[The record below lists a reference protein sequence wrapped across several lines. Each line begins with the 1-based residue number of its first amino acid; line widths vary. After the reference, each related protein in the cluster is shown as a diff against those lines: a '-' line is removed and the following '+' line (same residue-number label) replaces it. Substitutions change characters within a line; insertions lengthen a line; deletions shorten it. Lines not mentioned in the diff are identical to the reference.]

1 MRRRITLL
9 SPASWL
15 AGAGGA
21 NPRHRRRPC
30 RRTAALIAL
39 AATLLMLGP
48 TLARASGPE
57 VVGRGLGLRPSGP
70 TMQPV
75 QAPARVQLVA
85 SVPSSPDDETWAVGL
100 TSSPIPGGDRL
111 SAAGQTVFLQHRGR
125 GGWTVVGAPV
135 DETGAPVNPSISSI
149 ALAANG
155 EGWAG
160 STNGELFHRRPG
172 GRWVRDEVS
181 SLQTRGSAITAISLV
196 GDESGVHG
204 FAVGSGLMFLRL
216 VDGAWM
222 RDSATASASAPVPD
236 LAAVHAISSS
246 DAWAVTGPSTNTLMV
261 FHREGGVWTRVTTG
275 RPMFDAPPSP
285 VLSGGSPTVNSYA
298 RGSAIAA
305 AAGEVWVTGTLS
317 VVDVAS
323 PLGGDRSRPFA
334 LRITA
339 ATRAVK
345 SWCPR
350 TYQFNNQ
357 GVATTTTVCDSPFPY
372 ATADDLPALA
382 AFEDGRVLAAGS
394 GFFEFD
400 GAAWRRLPS
409 VAGYAVSA
417 AFSSPEEG
425 WLAADGVST
434 AGGGRAAES
443 TNSTLA
449 HWTTSPEPVLA
460 RRWAQPL
467 TTALESVAVHPQGGP
482 ALAVGEDGSI
492 ARLEPS
498 IGWDAMTSPTAAA
511 LHAVAWPAADQAWA
525 VGGEGTILRFDGRG
539 WSQDPASGQLT
550 RSSLLALA
558 FVSPDDGL
566 AVGDGGTILRWD
578 GRRWAR
584 DARGGEVPRQRLT
597 SVTASGSSYVVVGHA
612 ATALESQ
619 TGAAWRPVLT
629 PEFAGLL
636 RSGQSQDLP
645 NLLSAAATSD
655 GTVLLGGSRG
665 VLLQR
670 DPGGAFR
677 NSDLGWVD
685 GSIHAIVAWHEN
697 GRLRAV
703 VSVGRNE
710 KRHNGDQLAEPYG
723 WLLASDGDGWR
734 DLMHGRVRER
744 SPDLDAP
751 VLRDAVYGLAPDPR
765 SPGRA
770 WAVGGFPRNVRDED
784 GHVRFTSTSSIW
796 RVGLDRT
803 APEGSPAEASAELP
817 ERRAGAV
824 QFAFFGDSSCAGV
837 VCSSTLGSGNRGD
850 VVMTRVLRSID
861 RLGRGGEAAFA
872 VFGGDARRNG
882 VPDELDAVKRM
893 FDEVSVPVFAAM
905 GDRDQFSSL
914 SAGGQSLLRS
924 NGYYLETFAD
934 RATPWGHNPAP
945 KGFAPVAV
953 PGDAT
958 PAPGR
963 ARTHYAVDHRD
974 PSGSRV
980 RLVVL
985 DTSQGISRVEG
996 QNPAQDQLSWLQR
1009 VLADARLKEIP
1020 TAVVM
1025 HQPQVLPV
1033 DTSVDGSLLT
1043 GALTAG
1049 GATVAVASHQRLNR
1063 LVQTP
1068 SGSAPGAVPVGIF
1081 GGGGSALDAG
1091 GVPEMGA
1098 YHSWQLVSIEPQ
1110 AGSQPIVRIR
1120 SVPVLESVALS
1131 APQGR
1136 MATAG
1141 ATMTFRAVGR
1151 APDLGGSH
1159 SDGTDPNPDQGR
1171 STYLRFPFPEAC
1183 GLLEQPISGCR
1194 PPDVVV
1200 PDHRF
1205 ATDDPSI
1212 ATFVRE
1218 DPSRPGLP
1226 LRDASGRLV
1235 ADPQSGL
1242 LCTFRP
1248 GQTVVRVEVG
1258 EVAST
1263 LPILVGEGSGACNPG
1278 ILAPAV
1284 DPALVI
1290 DRPAEPRVSGEPGR
1304 LEGPPAHLLQPRS
1317 PDSAL
1322 ALLATPPVPSPAPSP
1337 PGGGSGEKEEE
1348 REIATE
1354 QAEMSRVGDR
1364 DREALGLARTGV
1376 AMSAGL
1382 GLAGIVGLVRRR
1394 AAPATTTTIWRN
1406 S

>member
-1 MRRRITLL
+1 MVV
-9 SPASWL
+9 
-15 AGAGGA
+15 
-21 NPRHRRRPC
+21 
-30 RRTAALIAL
+30 
-39 AATLLMLGP
+39 ATLVLGV
-48 TLARASGPE
+48 TWARASGPE
-57 VVGRGLGLRPSGP
+57 AVGHGLSLRPSGP

-75 QAPARVQLVA
+75 QTPARVQLVA
-85 SVPSSPDDETWAVGL
+85 SVPSSPDGETWAVGL

-135 DETGAPVNPSISSI
+135 DETGAPVNPSISSV
-149 ALAANG
+149 ALAVNG

-160 STNGELFHRRPG
+160 SANGELFHRRPG
-172 GRWVRDEVS
+172 GPWVRDDAA
-181 SLQTRGSAITAISLV
+181 SLQTRGSGITSISLNA
-196 GDESGVHG
+196 DEDGVYG
-204 FAVGSGLMFLRL
+204 YAVGGGMMFLRL
-216 VDGAWM
+216 TDGAWA
-222 RDSATASASAPVPD
+222 RDTTTVSVPAGAAVPD
-236 LAAVHAISSS
+236 LASVNTASRS
-246 DAWAVTGPSTNTLMV
+246 DAWAVTGPSTNTLMI
-261 FHREGGVWTRVTTG
+261 FHREGGVWVRVTTG

-298 RGSAIAA
+298 RGSAIAV
-305 AAGEVWVTGTLS
+305 AAGQVWVTGTMS
-317 VVDVAS
+317 VVDAVS

-334 LRITA
+334 LRLHA
-339 ATRAVK
+339 SSRAVR

-372 ATADDLPALA
+372 ATAEDLPALA
-382 AFEDGRVLAAGS
+382 AFGDGRVLAAGS

-400 GAAWRRLPS
+400 GNEWQRRPS

-417 AFSSPEEG
+417 TFASPDEG

-434 AGGGRAAES
+434 AGGGRATES
-443 TNSTLA
+443 TNTTLA
-449 HWTTSPEPVLA
+449 HWTTTPEPTLA

-467 TTALESVAVHPQGGP
+467 TSVLESVAVHPSGGP
-482 ALAVGEDGSI
+482 ALAVGEDGAI
-492 ARLEPS
+492 ARLEPGV
-498 IGWDAMTSPTAAA
+498 GWDAMGSPASAA
-511 LHAVAWPAADQAWA
+511 LHAVAWPEADRAWA
-525 VGGEGTILRFDGRG
+525 VGAAGTILRFDGRT
-539 WSQDPASGQLT
+539 WSPDPASGGLT
-550 RSSLLALA
+550 KSSLLGLA
-558 FVSPDDGL
+558 FASPNDGV
-566 AVGDGGTILRWD
+566 AVGDEGTILRWD
-578 GRRWAR
+578 GRSWTR
-584 DARGGEVPRQRLT
+584 DTRGGEVPKQRLT
-597 SVTASGSSYVVVGHA
+597 GVAVSGGSYLVVGHA
-612 ATALESQ
+612 ATALAS
-619 TGAAWRPVLT
+619 TSGAPWRPALAPDIT
-629 PEFAGLL
+629 RRL

-645 NLLSAAATSD
+645 NLLSVAVAQD

-670 DPGGAFR
+670 DPGGEVR
-677 NSDLGWVD
+677 TSDLGWID
-685 GSIHAIVAWHEN
+685 GSIHSMVAWRQD

-703 VSVGRNE
+703 VSAGRSD

-734 DLMHGRVRER
+734 DLVHGRVRER

-751 VLRDAVYGLAPDPR
+751 VLRDAVYGLAMDPG

-796 RVGLDRT
+796 RVALERT
-803 APEGSPAEASAELP
+803 PPEASPAESVARLP
-817 ERRAGAV
+817 ESRAGAV
-824 QFAFFGDSSCAGV
+824 QFAFFGDTTCVGAVCA
-837 VCSSTLGSGNRGD
+837 STLGSGNRGD
-850 VVMTRVLRSID
+850 VVMTRALRSID
-861 RLGRGGEAAFA
+861 RLGESGQAAFA

-882 VPDELDAVKRM
+882 IPDELNAVKGM
-893 FDEVSVPVFAAM
+893 FDELSIPFFAAI

-934 RATPWGHNPAP
+934 RVGPWGHKPAP
-945 KGFAPVAV
+945 KGFFPVAL
-953 PGDAT
+953 PGDSA

-963 ARTHYAVDHRD
+963 ARTHYAVDHRT
-974 PSGSRV
+974 PSGTRV

-985 DTSQGISRVEG
+985 DTSQGISRVDG
-996 QNPAQDQLSWLQR
+996 QNPAEDQLSWLQR
-1009 VLADARLKEIP
+1009 VLADARIRDLP
-1020 TAVVM
+1020 TVVVM

-1033 DTSVDGSLLT
+1033 DTSVDSSLLT
-1043 GALTAG
+1043 GTLTAG
-1049 GATVAVASHQRLNR
+1049 GVTVALASHQRLNR
-1063 LVQTP
+1063 LFRIP
-1068 SGSAPGAVPVGIF
+1068 SEYTPGAVPIGIF
-1081 GGGGSALDAG
+1081 GGGGSALEAG

-1110 AGSQPIVRIR
+1110 AGSPPAVRIR

-1136 MATAG
+1136 TANAG
-1141 ATMTFRAVGR
+1141 SALRFGAVGR

-1171 STYLRFPFPEAC
+1171 STYLRLPFPAPCE
-1183 GLLEQPISGCR
+1183 LLQQPISGCR
-1194 PPDVVV
+1194 PPEVVV
-1200 PDHRF
+1200 PDYRF
-1205 ATDDPSI
+1205 VTGDPSV
-1212 ATFVRE
+1212 ALFVRE

-1226 LRDASGRLV
+1226 FRDTAGRLV

-1242 LCTFRP
+1242 LCTFRA
-1248 GQTVVRVEVG
+1248 GETVARVEVG
-1258 EVAST
+1258 EVASEV
-1263 LPILVGEGSGACNPG
+1263 PVQVRAGSGVCNPG
-1278 ILAPAV
+1278 ILAPAS
-1284 DPALVI
+1284 DPALVVEP
-1290 DRPAEPRVSGEPGR
+1290 PAEPRGPVEPGR
-1304 LEGPPAHLLQPRS
+1304 GENPPAHLLQPRS
-1317 PDSAL
+1317 PESAL

-1348 REIATE
+1348 RELATD

-1364 DREALGLARTGV
+1364 DREAFGLLPAGV
-1376 AMSAGL
+1376 AMAVGL